1 MATHAACR
9 ATCKSPQHP
18 QRPQRIV
25 ETRDRTQCSLSRRRG
40 DDERLHARAFATEH
54 TSGASRTPFG
64 QGDPANPKGRD
75 HFGKAYSFLL
85 AGGGAKPG
93 HIYGSTDDYAW
104 NITADPVHIHDMQAT
119 IMHLVGIDHTKLTFR
134 YQGRQFRLT
143 DVHGH
148 VVRGVMA

>member
-1 MATHAACR
+1 MHAGWD
-9 ATCKSPQHP
+9 QHNNLFSKLAEMCGDTDAP
-18 QRPQRIV
+18 TAALITDLK
-25 ETRDRTQCSLSRRRG
+25 ERG
-40 DDERLHARAFATEH
+40 LLDDTLVAWGGEF
-54 TSGASRTPFG
+54 GRTPFG
-64 QGDPANPKGRD
+64 QGDPNNPKGRD
-75 HFGKAYSFLL
+75 HFGRAFSWVL

-93 HIYGSTDDYAW
+93 HVYGSTDDYAW
-104 NITADPVHIHDMQAT
+104 NITADPVHVHDMQAT